1 MDFKRQKFFVFGLS
15 SSGRAVAEKLL
26 SFGATVFVY
35 DDGAPR
41 IEKTVKYLTEKG
53 CVSALSSPE
62 NFIRNADI
70 VVLSPGV
77 PIDNPLVVKA
87 KRMGKRITGEL
98 ELGYLFSRATFVAV
112 TGTNGKTTT
121 CSLINAALE
130 AANEKT
136 FLVGNIGVPLTAK
149 SDEINA
155 CSYPVAVTEVSSF
168 QIETLSSFT
177 PHIAAVLNVTP
188 DHLDRHYTFENYKF
202 LKKKLLANLRESE
215 YAVLNYDDE
224 ITKSFTK
231 DARFNVIWFSTE
243 SEVDGAYIKGDEAY
257 FFGEKI
263 FDFKNFV
270 LGGIHNRKNAL
281 AAIAVLKLLK
291 VKNEDIARAFSTFK
305 GVKHRIELIYT
316 AGEVNYYNDSKA
328 TNVDSTLKAISA
340 LKKPTVLILGGYDK
354 NQDFTPLFSALKGG
368 FITHAVLTGAS
379 RFKMLSASENAG
391 YKNISVTPSFES
403 AIKIAT
409 IEAKEKNDVLLSPA
423 CASFDC
429 FYDYAER
436 GTEFERIV
444 KSLYEN

>member
-1 MDFKRQKFFVFGLS
+1 M
-15 SSGRAVAEKLL
+15 
-26 SFGATVFVY
+26 
-35 DDGAPR
+35 
-41 IEKTVKYLTEKG
+41 
-53 CVSALSSPE
+53 
-62 NFIRNADI
+62 
-70 VVLSPGV
+70 
-77 PIDNPLVVKA
+77 
-87 KRMGKRITGEL
+87 
-98 ELGYLFSRATFVAV
+98 
-112 TGTNGKTTT
+112 
-121 CSLINAALE
+121 
-130 AANEKT
+130 
-136 FLVGNIGVPLTAK
+136 
-149 SDEINA
+149 
-155 CSYPVAVTEVSSF
+155 
-168 QIETLSSFT
+168 
-177 PHIAAVLNVTP
+177 
-188 DHLDRHYTFENYKF
+188 
-202 LKKKLLANLRESE
+202 
-215 YAVLNYDDE
+215 
-224 ITKSFTK
+224 
-231 DARFNVIWFSTE
+231 
-243 SEVDGAYIKGDEAY
+243 
-257 FFGEKI
+257 
-263 FDFKNFV
+263 
-270 LGGIHNRKNAL
+270 

-291 VKNEDIARAFSTFK
+291 VKNEDIAKAFSTFK

-403 AIKIAT
+403 AIKIAK

>member
-1 MDFKRQKFFVFGLS
+1 MDFKRQKFLVFGLS
-15 SSGRAVAEKLL
+15 LSGRAVAEKLL
-26 SFGATVFVY
+26 GLGATVFAY

-41 IEKTVKYLTEKG
+41 IEKTMRYLSEKG
-53 CVSALSSPE
+53 CVSALDSPE
-62 NFIRNADI
+62 NFIRNSDV

-121 CSLINAALE
+121 CSLINAALQT
-130 AANEKT
+130 ANEKS
-136 FLVGNIGVPLTAK
+136 FLVGNIGVPLTSK

-155 CSYPVAVTEVSSF
+155 LSYPVAVTEVSSF
-168 QIETLSSFT
+168 QLETLSSFT

-224 ITKSFTK
+224 VTRNFAEN
-231 DARFNVIWFSTE
+231 ARFKPVWFSTE
-243 SEVDGAYIKGDEAY
+243 KEVDGAYKKGDELY
-257 FFGEKI
+257 FYGEKV
-263 FDFKNFV
+263 FDLKSFT
-270 LGGIHNRKNAL
+270 LSGLHNEKNAL
-281 AAIAVLKLLK
+281 AAIAVLKILN
-291 VKNEDIARAFSTFK
+291 VKNEDIVKAFSTFK
-305 GVKHRIELIYT
+305 GVRHRIELIYT
-316 AGEVNYYNDSKA
+316 AGKVNYYNDSKA

-354 NQDFTPLFSALKGG
+354 NQDFTPLFSALNGS
-368 FITHAVLTGAS
+368 FAVHAVLTGAS
-379 RFKMLSASENAG
+379 RFKMLSASEAAG

-403 AIKIAT
+403 AIKIAK